1 MIVKSELILVSAL
14 LVNQIIT
21 SVGTREKVEV
31 SNINSIA
38 VFLYCIWAGGLFS
51 CFCLWMTMC
60 IERFGEII
68 EYRLL
73 IFV

>member
-1 MIVKSELILVSAL
+1 MISFFVCLILFNIGKKMIVKSELILVSAL

-38 VFLYCIWAGGLFS
+38 VFLYCI
-51 CFCLWMTMC
+51 
-60 IERFGEII
+60 
-68 EYRLL
+68 
-73 IFV
+73 